1 MRYKALATGM
11 LALALPACATI
22 DTMFGSKSGSDDR
35 FAEGLAAAQRG
46 DFPAAHRALSWVIE
60 NHGSEPIGQ
69 RALLTVAALEMDPR
83 NPQRRLALGADL
95 AGAYLSTRTED
106 WSQPVAQTLYLIA
119 LELGAAEERLAQAEA
134 DRRDAERRADVID
147 LPRLPAASTTVPA
160 RMKVLTEERDKLAK
174 KVEQLEKD
182 VAEKD
187 KELER
192 IRKTL
197 KR

>member
-1 MRYKALATGM
+1 MKFSVLVTGV
-11 LALALPACATI
+11 LALALPACATF
-22 DTMFGSKSGSDDR
+22 DSVFGSRAADR
-35 FAEGLAAAQRG
+35 YEAGLAAAQRG
-46 DFPAAHRALSWVIE
+46 DFASAHRDLGWVIE
-60 NHGSEPIGQ
+60 THGSESIGQ

-95 AGAYLSTRTED
+95 AGAYLSAQPEN

-119 LELGAAEERLAQAEA
+119 LELGATEERLAQVEA
-134 DRRDAERRADVID
+134 DRRDAERRAESTT
-147 LPRLPAASTTVPA
+147 LPRLPAASATVPSRLKA
-160 RMKVLTEERDKLAK
+160 LSEERDKLAN
-174 KVEQLEKD
+174 KVEQLEKQ

-187 KELER
+187 KELDR